1 MPSVTCK
8 IASKIKPEKW
18 IEVEIGVDDDS
29 GSKFWRLTAKSPVSF
44 LSFNVTSGEWF
55 PIAYLHNDNPEVSG
69 IMLRTSEDDPFQG
82 FDLLRTGSNF
92 YRLICGQTIQGDGSR
107 EKHLD
112 VRYRMDFLCA

>member
-1 MPSVTCK
+1 
-8 IASKIKPEKW
+8 
-18 IEVEIGVDDDS
+18 
-29 GSKFWRLTAKSPVSF
+29 
-44 LSFNVTSGEWF
+44 
-55 PIAYLHNDNPEVSG
+55 
-69 IMLRTSEDDPFQG
+69 MLRTSEDDPFQG